1 MKLKCTTACRI
12 SCREDLV
19 DGNNQCC
26 QVSLRLNSLFHAK
39 FLSFNPSAQV
49 EVGHVREID
58 EIFDAISYKK
68 GAAIIRMLQTYLGAD
83 TFQVCNVCRV
93 S

>member
-1 MKLKCTTACRI
+1 MLFIKTVFNFHIKL
-12 SCREDLV
+12 
-19 DGNNQCC
+19 
-26 QVSLRLNSLFHAK
+26 LRFK
-39 FLSFNPSAQV
+39 PSTQV

-83 TFQVCNVCRV
+83 KFQVCFCMHCHVVLSILN
-93 S
+93 

>member
-1 MKLKCTTACRI
+1 MECMPH
-12 SCREDLV
+12 
-19 DGNNQCC
+19 
-26 QVSLRLNSLFHAK
+26 LF
-39 FLSFNPSAQV
+39 LYIIQV

-83 TFQVCNVCRV
+83 NFQVIFGRFSAASVFFGWDCFC

>member
-1 MKLKCTTACRI
+1 MECI
-12 SCREDLV
+12 SH
-19 DGNNQCC
+19 
-26 QVSLRLNSLFHAK
+26 LFLYI
-39 FLSFNPSAQV
+39 FQV

-83 TFQVCNVCRV
+83 KFQVIFGRSSAPGV
-93 S
+93 SFGWACFCSYFLIFMLFVSDRHSF

>member
-1 MKLKCTTACRI
+1 
-12 SCREDLV
+12 
-19 DGNNQCC
+19 
-26 QVSLRLNSLFHAK
+26 
-39 FLSFNPSAQV
+39 V

-83 TFQVCNVCRV
+83 KFQVCFCMQCAVVLPVLN
-93 S
+93 

>member
-1 MKLKCTTACRI
+1 MLSCLVEFDIGELFLAASSKSFSIFHIKLLKF
-12 SCREDLV
+12 
-19 DGNNQCC
+19 
-26 QVSLRLNSLFHAK
+26 NS
-39 FLSFNPSAQV
+39 SAQV

-83 TFQVCNVCRV
+83 QFQVCFCMHIAVVLPIWN
-93 S
+93 

>member
-1 MKLKCTTACRI
+1 MPH
-12 SCREDLV
+12 
-19 DGNNQCC
+19 
-26 QVSLRLNSLFHAK
+26 LF
-39 FLSFNPSAQV
+39 LYTIQV

-83 TFQVCNVCRV
+83 KFQVILAGSVPLVFSLVGHV
-93 S
+93 SAANIGFVVYLLVMVIEWECLFDFQ